1 MPIFSDQ
8 IIQASKTCPAIGKQ
22 TSLHSLTEVGRRGEP
37 QLLTL
42 SLGEPSAANNLL
54 HSSCAAGCSQQQ
66 RAWAVLV
73 EAAKHTRTLA
83 TQLRCLVEGE
93 RVLTA
98 RKIWRYG
105 FKTSAAALKGLNLFS
120 VSLWPVNS
128 DKSSS
133 FPPAFSIHCYR
144 VGFQHADR
152 APLGL
157 YTFCHGWLHFSELF
171 LLPSLN
177 LNKKGSIKKC
187 KGLIFQNQPSP
198 SIFQG

>member
-8 IIQASKTCPAIGKQ
+8 IKFRPAKACPAIGKQ
-22 TSLHSLTEVGRRGEP
+22 TSLHSVTEVGRRGEP
-37 QLLTL
+37 QLSTL
-42 SLGEPSAANNLL
+42 SLGEPSAANNFL

-66 RAWAVLV
+66 RAWAVLA

-83 TQLRCLVEGE
+83 TQLPVE
-93 RVLTA
+93 RALTA

-105 FKTSAAALKGLNLFS
+105 FKTSAATLKGLNLFS

-128 DKSSS
+128 DKISS

-187 KGLIFQNQPSP
+187 KGLVFQNQP
-198 SIFQG
+198 